1 MKNKGKGKVQEVG
14 KKTGI
19 FLNRRKK
26 TLLLVGFAAAY
37 LTAALLA
44 GFWISPKSYGVDYSA
59 KFLPPCAAH
68 PFGTDDMGRDMFFR
82 SIKGLSNSI
91 AIGVVASAASSA
103 IALAFG
109 VTAAVKGGLADRF
122 VNWCVDLC
130 MGIPHLI
137 LLILISFMMGRGQKG
152 VMAAVALTH
161 WPELTRLVRA
171 EVLQIRSAQY
181 VQASYRMGKTRLWV
195 AWRHMVPH
203 GLPVYLIGVILLFS
217 HAIMHE
223 AAVTFLGFGFPAE
236 VPAIGVILSE
246 SMKHIAAGNWWL
258 AAFPGLLLLLAVMLF
273 DVAGESLKRLLNPNS
288 GNE

>member
-1 MKNKGKGKVQEVG
+1 MDKTGSGMATG
-14 KKTGI
+14 KK
-19 FLNRRKK
+19 RKEGLWNHRQK
-26 TLLLVGFAAAY
+26 ALCSIGFAAAY
-37 LTAALLA
+37 LAIALLA
-44 GFWISPKSYGVDYSA
+44 GILVSPERYGVDYSA
-59 KFLPPCAAH
+59 KFLAPCFAH

-91 AIGVVASAASSA
+91 AIGILASAASSV

-109 VTAAVKGGLADRF
+109 VTAAVKGGIADRF

-130 MGIPHLI
+130 MGIPHLV
-137 LLILISFMMGRGQKG
+137 LLVLISFMMGRGQKG

-181 VQASYRMGKTRLWV
+181 VKASYRMGKGRLWA
-195 AWRHMVPH
+195 AWHHMLPQV
-203 GLPVYLIGVILLFS
+203 LPVYLIGVILLFP

-223 AAVTFLGFGFPAE
+223 AAVTFLGFGFPPE

-246 SMKHIAAGNWWL
+246 SMKHIATGNWWL
-258 AAFPGLLLLLAVMLF
+258 AVFPGLLLLLAVMLL
-273 DVAGESLKRLLNPNS
+273 DVAGENLKRLWNPNS

>member
-1 MKNKGKGKVQEVG
+1 MDKI
-14 KKTGI
+14 GI
-19 FLNRRKK
+19 GRRLGRNREGTLWNRRQK
-26 TLLLVGFAAAY
+26 TLCSIGFAAAY
-37 LTAALLA
+37 LALALLA
-44 GFWISPKSYGVDYSA
+44 GLLVSPESYGVDYSA

-91 AIGVVASAASSA
+91 VIGMLASAASSV

-109 VTAAVKGGLADRF
+109 ITAAVKGGIADRF

-137 LLILISFMMGRGQKG
+137 LLLLISFMMGRGAKG

-181 VQASYRMGKTRLWV
+181 VQASYRMGKTRLWA
-195 AWRHMVPH
+195 AWRHMVPQV
-203 GLPVYLIGVILLFS
+203 LPVYLIGVILLFP

-246 SMKHIAAGNWWL
+246 SMNHIAAGNWWL
-258 AAFPGLLLLLAVMLF
+258 AVFPGLLLLLAVMLF
-273 DVAGESLKRLLNPNS
+273 DVAGDNLKRLWNPIS

>member
-1 MKNKGKGKVQEVG
+1 MDKAGDGMATG
-14 KKTGI
+14 KKKMGG
-19 FLNRRKK
+19 FWNRRQK
-26 TLLLVGFAAAY
+26 TLCSIGFAAAY
-37 LTAALLA
+37 LLLALLA
-44 GFWISPKSYGVDYSA
+44 GLLVSPESYGVDYGA
-59 KFLPPCAAH
+59 KFLAPCFAH
-68 PFGTDDMGRDMFFR
+68 PFGTDEMGRDMFFR
-82 SIKGLSNSI
+82 SVKGLSNSI
-91 AIGVVASAASSA
+91 GIGVLASAASSV

-109 VTAAVKGGLADRF
+109 VTAAVKGGIADRF

-137 LLILISFMMGRGQKG
+137 LLVLISFMMGRGQKG

-181 VQASYRMGKTRLWV
+181 VQDSYRMGKTRLWA
-195 AWRHMVPH
+195 AWHHMVPQV
-203 GLPVYLIGVILLFS
+203 LPVYLIGVVLLFP

-223 AAVTFLGFGFPAE
+223 AAVTFLGFGFPPE

-258 AAFPGLLLLLAVMLF
+258 AVFPGLLLLLAVMLF
-273 DVAGESLKRLLNPNS
+273 DVAGENLKRLWNPNS